1 MRKNIRV
8 AKGAGCPPR
17 WGDTSVGLTAWRAA
31 SWPAAPLLSVRRSG
45 GASVMRQEVEI
56 TVVSMRLV
64 SSLDDVGGTA
74 SWGVGGVR
82 AEFRVVR
89 EMLIS
94 EYDLI
99 GEGLGVSAT
108 SL

>member
-1 MRKNIRV
+1 
-8 AKGAGCPPR
+8 
-17 WGDTSVGLTAWRAA
+17 
-31 SWPAAPLLSVRRSG
+31 
-45 GASVMRQEVEI
+45 MRQGAKF

-64 SSLDDVGGTA
+64 LSLDDVSGTA
-74 SWGVGGVR
+74 SWGVEGVR
-82 AEFRVVR
+82 AEVRVVR
-89 EMLIS
+89 EVLIS

>member
-1 MRKNIRV
+1 M
-8 AKGAGCPPR
+8 P
-17 WGDTSVGLTAWRAA
+17 
-31 SWPAAPLLSVRRSG
+31 SVRGNGDALVVRQ
-45 GASVMRQEVEI
+45 GAEF
-56 TVVSMRLV
+56 TVVSMRLL

-82 AEFRVVR
+82 AEVRVVR

>member
-1 MRKNIRV
+1 
-8 AKGAGCPPR
+8 
-17 WGDTSVGLTAWRAA
+17 
-31 SWPAAPLLSVRRSG
+31 
-45 GASVMRQEVEI
+45 MRQGAKF

-64 SSLDDVGGTA
+64 LSLDDVSGTA
-74 SWGVGGVR
+74 SWGVEGVR
-82 AEFRVVR
+82 AEVRVVR

-94 EYDLI
+94 EYGLI

>member
-1 MRKNIRV
+1 
-8 AKGAGCPPR
+8 
-17 WGDTSVGLTAWRAA
+17 
-31 SWPAAPLLSVRRSG
+31 
-45 GASVMRQEVEI
+45 MRQGAEF

-64 SSLDDVGGTA
+64 LSLDDVGGTA

-82 AEFRVVR
+82 AEVRVVR

-94 EYDLI
+94 EYGLI